1 MQVIK
6 TDQLTKRFGSLLAVD
21 HVSFTVEEGE
31 IFGFLGPN
39 GAGKTTTINMLTTL
53 LNPTEGSAEVG
64 GLDVAKK
71 DNKVREIV
79 GLVPQDITVDDDL
92 TGMENMMLHARLYHV
107 PKQVAKERTNEAL
120 NLVGLTDSANR
131 RVETY
136 SGGMRKRLELA
147 EGLIHY
153 PKVLFLDEPTLGL
166 DVQTRVVM
174 WNYIKKLRDEHN
186 ITIFLTTHYME
197 EADVLCNRIAIIDHG
212 KIVALDT
219 PQNLKESLG
228 GDMIELE
235 FERVTDSQIE
245 TLRDLPLVKDVKKIG
260 EAYMVKVPRG
270 EEALPEIMEG
280 LLKIKLRI
288 RRVSLVKPTLD
299 QVYLEYTGRS
309 LRETHGETSEIW
321 RRMRNLRRI
330 RGR

>member
-1 MQVIK
+1 MHVIK
-6 TDQLTKRFGSLLAVD
+6 TNKLMKRFGSLVAVD
-21 HVSFTVEEGE
+21 NISFTVEEGE

-53 LNPTEGSAEVG
+53 LNPTGGYAEVG
-64 GLDVAKK
+64 GLDVAKQ
-71 DNKVREIV
+71 DSKVREIV

-92 TGMENMMLHARLYHV
+92 TGMENMMLQARLYHV
-107 PKQVAKERTNEAL
+107 PKQVAQERIKEAL
-120 NLVGLTDSANR
+120 SLIDLTDSADR

-174 WNYIKKLRDEHN
+174 WDYIKKLRDEHN

-197 EADVLCNRIAIIDHG
+197 EADSLCDRIAIIDHG
-212 KIVALDT
+212 KIVALNS
-219 PQNLKESLG
+219 PQNLKDSLG
-228 GDMIELE
+228 GDIIELE
-235 FERVTDSQIE
+235 FDGVQDSQIG
-245 TLRDLPLVKDVKKIG
+245 TLKDMPLVKEVKQLDKT
-260 EAYMVKVPRG
+260 YVLKVPKG
-270 EEALPEIMEG
+270 EKALPEIIEN
-280 LLKIKLRI
+280 LLKMKLRI
-288 RRVSLVKPTLD
+288 SKVTLVKPTLD

-309 LRETHGETSEIW
+309 LRETKEETGEIW
-321 RRMRNLRRI
+321 RRMRNLRRV
-330 RGR
+330 RR